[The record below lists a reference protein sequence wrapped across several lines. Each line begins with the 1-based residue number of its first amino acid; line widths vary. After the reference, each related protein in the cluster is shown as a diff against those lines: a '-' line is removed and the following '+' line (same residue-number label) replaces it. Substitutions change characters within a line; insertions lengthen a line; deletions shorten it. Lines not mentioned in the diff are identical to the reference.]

1 MVEVGKWVQTP
12 RFCGVRIS
20 EVFSSEADARA
31 AGFVEPTYYQDAEY
45 GVLGKSLDIYHMEFA
60 AYRKGQP

>member
-1 MVEVGKWVQTP
+1 MNVGQWVQTP

-31 AGFVEPTYYQDAEY
+31 AGFVEPTHYQGTEW
-45 GVLGKSLDIYHMEFA
+45 GVMGKSLDMYHMEFA
-60 AYRKGQP
+60 AYQKGQP

>member
-1 MVEVGKWVQTP
+1 MEVGKWVQTP

-31 AGFVEPTYYQDAEY
+31 AGYTEPTYYQGTNGECWESRLTCIA
-45 GVLGKSLDIYHMEFA
+45 
-60 AYRKGQP
+60 